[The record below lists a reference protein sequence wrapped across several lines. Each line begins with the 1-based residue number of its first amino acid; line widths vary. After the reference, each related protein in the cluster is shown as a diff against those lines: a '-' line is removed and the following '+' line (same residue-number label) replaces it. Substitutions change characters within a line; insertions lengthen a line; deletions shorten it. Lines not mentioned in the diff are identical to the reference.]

1 MSQLQAE
8 LEEEWKGKCKQM
20 LASATEQH
28 NREVAEIT
36 EQRDTLY
43 NQLTQLQEAV
53 HMLIL

>member
-8 LEEEWKGKCKQM
+8 LEEEWKGKWKQM

-28 NREVAEIT
+28 NRELAEMT
-36 EQRDTLY
+36 EQRDTLQ
-43 NQLTQLQEAV
+43 NHLTQLQEAV